1 MPPRL
6 LAALLAL
13 TLAPL
18 APLAG
23 AARPAAAPPD
33 PEAPGLT
40 PSQRLTALIERIK
53 WQQERLESLEAD
65 FVQERS
71 SEFLARPEASHG
83 RFSYSSPDRVR
94 WEYVD
99 PKPISMVI
107 DGDEMVTWFRDLGR
121 AEKVKVGRV
130 SSQVFRYLNATG
142 SLESLMGYFAVT
154 FTPPPAGEPYKLD
167 LEPRYPRIAKR
178 LSGMTLWIDRQ
189 LYLPVRVRYVE
200 PNGDTT
206 DYRFEKLRANGPIPR
221 DRFELAL
228 PKDVPV
234 KVVDLDKGRVSAP
247 APR

>member
-1 MPPRL
+1 MAARIF
-6 LAALLAL
+6 AALLAL
-13 TLAPL
+13 LLLPA

-23 AARPAAAPPD
+23 ADRPAATPPD

-40 PSQRLTALIERIK
+40 SSQRLSALIERVK
-53 WQQERLESLEAD
+53 WEQARLDSLEAD
-65 FVQERS
+65 FVQERA

-83 RFSYSSPDRVR
+83 RFSYASPDRVR

-107 DGDEMVTWFRDLGR
+107 HGDEMVTWFRDLGR

-130 SSQVFRYLNATG
+130 SSQVFKYLNATG

-154 FTPPPAGEPYKLD
+154 FRTPVAGEPYQLE

-178 LSGMTLWIDRQ
+178 LSGMSLWIDRE

-200 PNGDTT
+200 ANGDTT
-206 DYRFEKLRANGPIPR
+206 DYRFAKLRANAPIP
-221 DRFELAL
+221 DERFELEL

-234 KVVDLDKGRVSAP
+234 RVVDLDKGRVSAP
-247 APR
+247 